1 MLTKNFLLTDTALA
15 ISGDVTPEDWMS
27 LSSHLVANQRSIA
40 WWLGDLLNLGEQM
53 LGEEFYQYIDQTAP
67 LDLIQSYAFVC
78 RQFQRSERIAS
89 LSFTHHKSV
98 IGLPKAVQTA
108 MLARAE
114 MENWDSQTMRD
125 KVRELKDGTCTELGQ
140 PDC

>member
-1 MLTKNFLLTDTALA
+1 
-15 ISGDVTPEDWMS
+15 MS
-27 LSSHLVANQRSIA
+27 LSSYLVSEQRASA
-40 WWLGDLLNLGEQM
+40 WRLGDMLNLGEQM

-78 RQFQRSERIAS
+78 RQFPRSERIAS
-89 LSFTHHKSV
+89 LSFTHHKLV
-98 IGLPKAVQTA
+98 IGLPKSVQKA

-114 MENWDSQTMRD
+114 MENWDSHTMRERV
-125 KVRELKDGTCTELGQ
+125 KELRDGACTQSGQ